1 MAPPRLNGNIND
13 FRNDHDLRIFLT
25 FDGEL
30 EVRGKNAKEKI
41 TSWFNK
47 GQQAFDNIISD
58 KQTDPDDFYESKKL
72 WLNEYHTRFV
82 FRPAWSPRDM
92 LLCLFF
98 AEIRVFSLEIF
109 ILEYKTVGK
118 KQMNLQKPIAMSAR
132 IMAPSVSYQGRQLL
146 SKLPGKFC
154 DIANKNLA
162 WFQLWSPK
170 SWTRQNL

>member
-1 MAPPRLNGNIND
+1 MVQSGTSELYV

-72 WLNEYHTRFV
+72 WLNEYHTRLV
-82 FRPAWSPRDM
+82 GRSNQSDHLPRII
-92 LLCLFF
+92 LL
-98 AEIRVFSLEIF
+98 I
-109 ILEYKTVGK
+109 
-118 KQMNLQKPIAMSAR
+118 
-132 IMAPSVSYQGRQLL
+132 
-146 SKLPGKFC
+146 
-154 DIANKNLA
+154 
-162 WFQLWSPK
+162 
-170 SWTRQNL
+170 

>member
-1 MAPPRLNGNIND
+1 MVQSGTSEEIYV

-72 WLNEYHTRFV
+72 WLNEYHTRLV
-82 FRPAWSPRDM
+82 GRSKPARSPPEDYPSD
-92 LLCLFF
+92 L
-98 AEIRVFSLEIF
+98 ILEIF
-109 ILEYKTVGK
+109 FRIQDGRK
-118 KQMNLQKPIAMSAR
+118 KANEFTKAHRDIGQDYGSIGFLSRKAITIEAAR
-132 IMAPSVSYQGRQLL
+132 
-146 SKLPGKFC
+146 
-154 DIANKNLA
+154 
-162 WFQLWSPK
+162 
-170 SWTRQNL
+170 

>member
-1 MAPPRLNGNIND
+1 MGSWLVTSRLNGNIND

-92 LLCLFF
+92 
-98 AEIRVFSLEIF
+98 
-109 ILEYKTVGK
+109 
-118 KQMNLQKPIAMSAR
+118 
-132 IMAPSVSYQGRQLL
+132 
-146 SKLPGKFC
+146 
-154 DIANKNLA
+154 
-162 WFQLWSPK
+162 
-170 SWTRQNL
+170 

>member
-1 MAPPRLNGNIND
+1 VSCPGWPNQGRSNLGRYNQEQKKYLI

-72 WLNEYHTRFV
+72 WLNEYHTRLV
-82 FRPAWSPRDM
+82 GRSNQSNHLPRII
-92 LLCLFF
+92 LL
-98 AEIRVFSLEIF
+98 I
-109 ILEYKTVGK
+109 
-118 KQMNLQKPIAMSAR
+118 
-132 IMAPSVSYQGRQLL
+132 
-146 SKLPGKFC
+146 
-154 DIANKNLA
+154 
-162 WFQLWSPK
+162 
-170 SWTRQNL
+170 

>member
-1 MAPPRLNGNIND
+1 MSNGGNINE

-82 FRPAWSPRDM
+82 NIDARQVSAICSFVYHIQYIQYMPLTNI
-92 LLCLFF
+92 LLPNLIGIGNSYLCNCL
-98 AEIRVFSLEIF
+98 L
-109 ILEYKTVGK
+109 
-118 KQMNLQKPIAMSAR
+118 
-132 IMAPSVSYQGRQLL
+132 
-146 SKLPGKFC
+146 
-154 DIANKNLA
+154 
-162 WFQLWSPK
+162 
-170 SWTRQNL
+170 

>member
-1 MAPPRLNGNIND
+1 M
-13 FRNDHDLRIFLT
+13 RIFLT

-82 FRPAWSPRDM
+82 NIDARQVPACYFPYFP
-92 LLCLFF
+92 L
-98 AEIRVFSLEIF
+98 IK
-109 ILEYKTVGK
+109 LEY
-118 KQMNLQKPIAMSAR
+118 L
-132 IMAPSVSYQGRQLL
+132 
-146 SKLPGKFC
+146 F
-154 DIANKNLA
+154 
-162 WFQLWSPK
+162 
-170 SWTRQNL
+170 